1 MTCSASVFDEMMT
14 SGEMSIRNAP
24 LLTVSPEPI
33 SASWDRVGGMW
44 LGLAIGNV
52 LGNTSEGLTPRD
64 RKQEH
69 GEIRDFRGESNGV
82 FDGTSAAWRPERR
95 ASSAPYGGREE

>member
-64 RKQEH
+64 RKREH
-69 GEIRDFRGESNGV
+69 GEIRDFRPNWKAQHMGR
-82 FDGTSAAWRPERR
+82 GTLSDYSQLAIWTVEHLV
-95 ASSAPYGGREE
+95 